1 MLSTLLAFVATSTS
15 FVVLPHLTTSP
26 SSKFDVRTSSPSL
39 NVFDSLFKSI
49 FDDRK
54 ARASHVLLKGP
65 DAEIACLALKDK
77 IDSGEISFADA
88 AREYSR
94 CPSARSGG
102 DLGTFKPGA
111 MVPEFDLVVFDEN
124 VPLGE
129 VRLCNTK
136 FGSHLIQVVERT
148 TPQSE

>member
-111 MVPEFDLVVFDEN
+111 MVPEFDLVVSMRTSHSERCGCHKIWE
-124 VPLGE
+124 PLDP
-129 VRLCNTK
+129 
-136 FGSHLIQVVERT
+136 GSRRT